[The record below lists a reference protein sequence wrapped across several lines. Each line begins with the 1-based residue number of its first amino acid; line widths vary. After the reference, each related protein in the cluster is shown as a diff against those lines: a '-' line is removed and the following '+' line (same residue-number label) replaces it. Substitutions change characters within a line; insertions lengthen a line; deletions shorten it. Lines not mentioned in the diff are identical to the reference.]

1 MKLIDYA
8 GVIHIHS
15 EYSFDG
21 SVPVADIITAAA
33 ENGIDFL
40 MLTDHGHLMARDKG
54 LEGWHGDTL
63 LIVGQEISPRFNHY
77 LAFQIER
84 AVIEPE
90 DVTQWEP
97 QQYIDQVAE
106 RGGFGIIAHP
116 DHEGAPTFHVKHYPW
131 NEWGVRNFDG
141 MGIWDFMTDWQSS
154 LTWHGKALASYLFP
168 FLFLHG
174 PREVTLRRWDD
185 LNRTRPIVG
194 VAECDNHSTRK
205 RILGFELEVFP
216 FRKAFRYLRT
226 HLLLE
231 RPFVKQREQD
241 IAAVYNALRRGRA
254 YVSHDYLAPAT
265 GFTFTAT
272 DGGQIYHMG
281 DVFTLWKTV
290 EMNIRLPVKGKI
302 RVLADGETVHEDLA
316 QTLSLEIKRA
326 GVYRVE
332 ASLKTWGRWRPWI
345 FSNPIY
351 IRANGDK
358 AGGRTGVQE
367 NR

>member
-1 MKLIDYA
+1 MKLFDYT

-21 SVPVADIITAAA
+21 SVPVADVIVAAA

-40 MLTDHGHLMARDKG
+40 MLTDHGHLMAKDKG

-84 AVIEPE
+84 AVDMPE
-90 DVTQWEP
+90 NITEWEP
-97 QQYIDQVAE
+97 QRYIDEVAGK
-106 RGGFGIIAHP
+106 GGFGIIAHP
-116 DHEGAPTFHVKHYPW
+116 DHEGAPRFHVKHYPW
-131 NEWGVRNFDG
+131 NDWSVRNFDG
-141 MGIWDFMTDWQSS
+141 MGIWDFMTDWQNS
-154 LTWHGKALASYLFP
+154 LSWHGKALASYLFP

-174 PREVTLRRWDD
+174 PRMETLRRWDE
-185 LNRTRPIVG
+185 LNRTRQIVG

-205 RILGFELEVFP
+205 RFLGFDLEIFP

-231 RPFVKQREQD
+231 HPFAQQGEQD
-241 IAAVYNALRRGRA
+241 IAAVYSALRRGRA
-254 YVSHDYLAPAT
+254 YVSHDCLEPAT
-265 GFTFTAT
+265 GFNYTVT
-272 DGGQIYHMG
+272 DGGQVYLMG
-281 DVFTLWKTV
+281 DAFNIRRAV
-290 EMNIRLPVKGKI
+290 EMNVHLPFTGQI
-302 RVLADGETVHEDLA
+302 RVVADGQTVHEVRS

-332 ASLKTWGRWRPWI
+332 ASLKTWGRCRPWI

-351 IRANGDK
+351 IRASGN
-358 AGGRTGVQE
+358 AGGGAAGV
-367 NR
+367 